1 MSSVASFINAARLVR
16 LLDRDEPEHALTGYL
31 LQIELDAGTALVTSN
46 YEVVKASLELQ
57 RRHGVDGPRRLL
69 HGFVPFLHVEWCTRL
84 DHALAVE
91 VHLTADPDSGDLV
104 DAVSA
109 AIVRRIGAKS
119 ML

>member
-31 LQIELDAGTALVTSN
+31 LQIEL
-46 YEVVKASLELQ
+46 
-57 RRHGVDGPRRLL
+57 DGPRRLL